1 MRMVGSRLFGYNAV
15 VGEVAFVLGGGG
27 LLGVCEVGMA
37 RALLEAGVRPD
48 LVVGTSIGAINGAV
62 LACDPTPSG
71 AAKLMELWDELAE
84 QDVLSGSLLGRIGEL
99 VRTRTSLHS
108 NAALRQLLHDRL
120 PAQTFAETKVRFECV
135 AASIEHAQEHW
146 FTDGDLVAA
155 VLASSA
161 LPGIFPA
168 VEINGE
174 HFLDG
179 GLVNS
184 IPIARAVRQGADE
197 VWVLHVGRIE
207 EPLSA
212 PRFPWEVGFVAFEI
226 ARRHRFHTDLA
237 FLPDDVTVHVLPTG
251 MGERRSSTWS
261 NLRYR
266 DQGRVG
272 DRAELAYQ
280 ATRDYLAD
288 LRRTG

>member
-1 MRMVGSRLFGYNAV
+1 VGS
-15 VGEVAFVLGGGG
+15 VAFVLGGGG

-37 RALLEAGVRPD
+37 RALLEAGVQPD
-48 LVVGTSIGAINGAV
+48 LIVGTSIGAINGAV

-71 AAKLMELWDELAE
+71 ATKLMTLWDQLAA
-84 QDVLSGSLLGRIGEL
+84 QDVLGGSLLGRISEL

-108 NAALRQLLHDRL
+108 HSALQTLLRQEL
-120 PAQTFAETKVRFECV
+120 PAQTFEQTKVRFECV
-135 AASIEHAQEHW
+135 AASIEQANEHW

-168 VEINGE
+168 VEIAGE

-184 IPIARAVRQGADE
+184 IPIARAVQQGADE

-207 EPLSA
+207 EPLTP
-212 PRFPWEVGFVAFEI
+212 PRYPWEVGFVAFEI

-237 FLPDDVTVHVLPTG
+237 VLPAGVAIHVLPTG
-251 MGERRSSTWS
+251 LGERRSATWS

-266 DQGRVG
+266 DRGRIG
-272 DRAELAYQ
+272 DRAELAYH

-288 LRRTG
+288 ARRAG